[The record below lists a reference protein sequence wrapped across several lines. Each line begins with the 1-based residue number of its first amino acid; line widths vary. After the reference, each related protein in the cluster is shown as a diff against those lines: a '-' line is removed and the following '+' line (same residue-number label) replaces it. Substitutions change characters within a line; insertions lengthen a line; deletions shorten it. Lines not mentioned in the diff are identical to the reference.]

1 MGDLMS
7 DIVPVAGLAGPGVG
21 LGLASPSVGGAGTAG
36 MGLGHGTGDVCVPAA
51 ISPLGEDMVIPAS
64 DRYGERYA
72 ALAGTAH
79 AAATGNGGRIK
90 NLMKRWSGGHRRMAA
105 A

>member
-7 DIVPVAGLAGPGVG
+7 DIVPVAGIAGPG
-21 LGLASPSVGGAGTAG
+21 LGLTSPSGYRIDAGEA
-36 MGLGHGTGDVCVPAA
+36 VCVPAA

-64 DRYGERYA
+64 ERYGERYA
-72 ALAGTAH
+72 ALAGNAH
-79 AAATGNGGRIK
+79 AAATGHGGRIK
-90 NLMKRWSGGHRRMAA
+90 NLMKRWSGGNRRMAA

>member
-7 DIVPVAGLAGPGVG
+7 DIVPVAGLAGPG
-21 LGLASPSVGGAGTAG
+21 LGLAAPSGAVGAGGET
-36 MGLGHGTGDVCVPAA
+36 VCVPAA

-64 DRYGERYA
+64 ERYGERYA
-72 ALAGTAH
+72 ALAGNAH

-90 NLMKRWSGGHRRMAA
+90 NLMKRWSGGNRRMAA